1 METLQIVG
9 YVASVIIA
17 ISMVM
22 NSLLK
27 LRIINF
33 FGAITFAIYGF
44 LISAY
49 PVGALNTFIALIDVY
64 YLSKMLLKKEYFKGL
79 YVRANNYYLI
89 NFLEFYQKDINKFYP
104 NFTYKP
110 EMNTVSFFIL
120 RNMQVAG
127 VILAHEIA
135 SDKLLIGL
143 DYAIPDYR
151 DFKLAKYVYQ
161 NLNLFKD
168 KGFKY
173 LCSEIHSENN
183 KKYLKKMGF
192 SEAEF
197 EGRKLMMLQIL

>member
-89 NFLEFYQKDINKFYP
+89 NFLDFKQYAKALWHGESDF
-104 NFTYKP
+104 
-110 EMNTVSFFIL
+110 
-120 RNMQVAG
+120 
-127 VILAHEIA
+127 VILAFLFDLVGEAHQ
-135 SDKLLIGL
+135 G
-143 DYAIPDYR
+143 YAGC
-151 DFKLAKYVYQ
+151 
-161 NLNLFKD
+161 N
-168 KGFKY
+168 G
-173 LCSEIHSENN
+173 
-183 KKYLKKMGF
+183 
-192 SEAEF
+192 
-197 EGRKLMMLQIL
+197 